1 MGSLQRRIR
10 ACLFGVRA
18 QMPAPGAPELT
29 DVELYL
35 AWRAQRLAARSAGRA
50 AMSARTWRS
59 PLAAMLACIALAA
72 GCASDPLPSATDAP
86 AASAGLA
93 GAHDLRGAYRA
104 ALCARDDMS
113 DDECARVLY
122 RFAGEVPAPRPP
134 AADPSRY
141 RLLFVPGFL
150 ASCFPHI
157 HSFADVVAAAEQ
169 RGFAAEVLAVGGRNN
184 VAANA
189 RIVAAYIERMPDDG
203 RRIIIIGH
211 SKGAVDAL
219 EAIATSPQAAA
230 RVAAVLTV
238 GGSLQGSAVADRLYG
253 TYHSTLALIPFPT
266 CDRGEGDPVEDM
278 QPATRQRWWTKYGA
292 QLTVPIYSIVGVPQL
307 DRVSPL
313 LLPSSRACRAGRAT
327 TTACCSRATRSRR
340 PGACSASSMP
350 TT

>member
-1 MGSLQRRIR
+1 
-10 ACLFGVRA
+10 
-18 QMPAPGAPELT
+18 
-29 DVELYL
+29 
-35 AWRAQRLAARSAGRA
+35 
-50 AMSARTWRS
+50 MSAPTRHSRF
-59 PLAAMLACIALAA
+59 PVMLACIALAA

-86 AASAGLA
+86 ALPAGLA
-93 GAHDLRGAYRA
+93 GVHDLRGAYRA

-113 DDECARVLY
+113 DDECERVLY
-122 RFAGEVPAPRPP
+122 RFAGEVPAKRPP
-134 AADPSRY
+134 AADPARF

-189 RIVAAYIERMPDDG
+189 RIVAAYIERLPDDG
-203 RRIIIIGH
+203 RRIIFIGH

-313 LLPSSRACRAGRAT
+313 LLPSFAGLSSGSRYNDGMLLARDQVTHAGRLLGIVNADHLT
-327 TTACCSRATRSRR
+327 VAIPYPDSVAAAFLFSAAPVPRPQIFLAAIDVIAADIQPPARR
-340 PGACSASSMP
+340 
-350 TT
+350 